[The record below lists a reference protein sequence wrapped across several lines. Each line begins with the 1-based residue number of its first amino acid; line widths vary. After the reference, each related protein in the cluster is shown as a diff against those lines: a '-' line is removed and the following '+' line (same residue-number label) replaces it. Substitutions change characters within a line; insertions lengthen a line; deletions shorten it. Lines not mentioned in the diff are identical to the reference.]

1 MDMFAFFEQTAKQIC
16 TTFLTGLDL
25 NPSLV
30 IMLCWAPTCPRE
42 TRPRPLKM
50 GNLKVPL
57 SANRRRPVS
66 KSAPSL
72 NSSRNSS
79 SMCTQDHLLKIL
91 CGTQGVRLVI

>member
-1 MDMFAFFEQTAKQIC
+1 MKGQMYIKAFFEQMAKLIC
-16 TTFLTGLDL
+16 TTFLPGLDI
-25 NPSLV
+25 NTSLV
-30 IMLCWAPTCPRE
+30 IMLCWALTCPRE

-72 NSSRNSS
+72 NSSRNFEHVHTGS
-79 SMCTQDHLLKIL
+79 TLKDTVWNT
-91 CGTQGVRLVI
+91 GG